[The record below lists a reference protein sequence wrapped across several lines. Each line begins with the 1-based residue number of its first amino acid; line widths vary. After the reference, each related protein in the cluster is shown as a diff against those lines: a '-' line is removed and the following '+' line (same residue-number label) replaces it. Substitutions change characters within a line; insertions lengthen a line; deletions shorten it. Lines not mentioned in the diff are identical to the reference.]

1 MNFCFVFVVL
11 SFKIQFCEV
20 LAILDVTYALN
31 PVSKRFSCTYLAF
44 EKETWVIVIFCII
57 RHFAHC
63 YCVKVVIQQSSAGHI
78 LVHFVCYDHTMFKEP
93 PKVQNT

>member
-1 MNFCFVFVVL
+1 MG
-11 SFKIQFCEV
+11 
-20 LAILDVTYALN
+20 ILDVPYALK

-44 EKETWVIVIFCII
+44 EKETFAIVKFSIF

-63 YCVKVVIQQSSAGHI
+63 YCVKVVIKQSSAGHI
-78 LVHFVCYDHTMFKEP
+78 LVDFVCYDYTMFKEP